1 MKTIILA
8 AALALTSVSVNA
20 DNHSANKKVSVSVT
34 NAFVKEFGSVEEV
47 TWSNAANHMLRASFI
62 QDDEK
67 VNAFFNENG
76 EFMASTIEL
85 APEKLPSKLKAAIN
99 KKVKDAVI
107 TEAVQLQGDDQAY
120 FVKVYV
126 NGVEKVY
133 KGSSLGALQLVNY

>member
-20 DNHSANKKVSVSVT
+20 DNHSASKKVSVSVT
-34 NAFVKEFGSVEEV
+34 NSFIKEFGSVEEV
-47 TWSNAANHMLRASFI
+47 IWSTAANNMLRASFI